1 MSASM
6 PNPRPGT
13 RHAGPEET
21 VLYALQFLTGEQAAD
36 LTHHFEH
43 CAECLRELALV
54 EGDLAACAFSAE
66 LHSPPALAR
75 QRLRTQV
82 ARENRL
88 APQPALAAFGR
99 NGSILA
105 PPEDEQP
112 KRSRAL
118 TLLGWL
124 GWILAVGLAVAG
136 AKFYQQDAAQSAQLG
151 AQSSELARLNADA
164 ARAHQLLDALA
175 DPDAE
180 RITLTAKPPAK
191 AQPLGRV
198 TYNRANGSLIFLAD
212 DLDPLLAGKVY
223 ELWLIPVRRT
233 QPHPRRGLPP
243 GQPRQRQRH
252 PARPAAGRPGAGL
265 RRHGGGRGR
274 RADPHPA
281 LRPGRK
287 LGASSRQAL
296 RGDCVAFSQ

>member
-1 MSASM
+1 MSSSKLS
-6 PNPRPGT
+6 NPPAGPQHGT

-43 CAECLRELALV
+43 CAECLRELAQV
-54 EGDLAACAFSAE
+54 EGDLAVCAFSVE
-66 LHSPPALAR
+66 PHSPPALAR

-82 ARENRL
+82 ARENRIV
-88 APQPALAAFGR
+88 AEPALAAFGR
-99 NGSILA
+99 NRPIFG
-105 PPEDEQP
+105 PREDETP

-124 GWILAVGLAVAG
+124 GWILFAGLAVAG
-136 AKFYQQDAAQSAQLG
+136 AKFYQQDAAQSAHLG
-151 AQSSELARLNADA
+151 AQASELVRLNADS

-198 TYNRANGSLIFLAD
+198 TYNRVNGSLIFLAD

-223 ELWLIPVRRT
+223 ELWLIPSDGRNPIPAAVF
-233 QPHPRRGLPP
+233 HPDNHGNASVILPGLPT
-243 GQPRQRQRH
+243 GA
-252 PARPAAGRPGAGL
+252 PARDFGVTVEDEGGAQAPTLPYVLAG
-265 RRHGGGRGR
+265 
-274 RADPHPA
+274 
-281 LRPGRK
+281 
-287 LGASSRQAL
+287 S
-296 RGDCVAFSQ
+296 

>member
-1 MSASM
+1 MSAST

-13 RHAGPEET
+13 RHAGPEEI
-21 VLYALQFLTGEQAAD
+21 VLYALQFLTGEQADD

-54 EGDLAACAFSAE
+54 EGDLAACAFSVE

-82 ARENRL
+82 PRENRL

-99 NGSILA
+99 NGSIL
-105 PPEDEQP
+105 PPPADTP

-124 GWILAVGLAVAG
+124 GWILVAGLGVAG
-136 AKFYQQDAAQSAQLG
+136 ARFYQEEAAQSAHLG
-151 AQSSELARLNADA
+151 VQSSELARLNADS

-175 DPDAE
+175 DPDAA
-180 RITLTAKPPAK
+180 RVTLTAKPPAK
-191 AQPLGRV
+191 PQPLGRV
-198 TYNRANGSLIFLAD
+198 TYNRVNGSLIFLAD

-223 ELWLIPVRRT
+223 ELWLIPADGRNPIPAAVF
-233 QPHPRRGLPP
+233 HPDNHGNASVILPGLPT
-243 GQPRQRQRH
+243 GV
-252 PARPAAGRPGAGL
+252 PARDFGVTVEDEGGAQAPTLPYVLAG
-265 RRHGGGRGR
+265 
-274 RADPHPA
+274 
-281 LRPGRK
+281 
-287 LGASSRQAL
+287 S
-296 RGDCVAFSQ
+296 

>member
-1 MSASM
+1 M
-6 PNPRPGT
+6 
-13 RHAGPEET
+13 
-21 VLYALQFLTGEQAAD
+21 QFLTGEQAAG

-54 EGDLAACAFSAE
+54 EGDLAACAFSVE
-66 LHSPPALAR
+66 LYSPPALAR

-88 APQPALAAFGR
+88 SAQPALAAFGR

-136 AKFYQQDAAQSAQLG
+136 AKFYQDDAAQSAHLG
-151 AQSSELARLNADA
+151 AQSSELARLNADS

-198 TYNRANGSLIFLAD
+198 TYNRANGSLILLAD

-223 ELWLIPVRRT
+223 ELWLIPADGRNPIPAAVF
-233 QPHPRRGLPP
+233 HPDNHGNASVILPGLPT
-243 GQPRQRQRH
+243 GV
-252 PARPAAGRPGAGL
+252 PARDFGVTVEDEGGAQTPTLPYVLAG
-265 RRHGGGRGR
+265 
-274 RADPHPA
+274 
-281 LRPGRK
+281 
-287 LGASSRQAL
+287 S
-296 RGDCVAFSQ
+296 

>member
-1 MSASM
+1 MSASA
-6 PNPRPGT
+6 PNLRPGM

-54 EGDLAACAFSAE
+54 KGDLAACAFSAE

-88 APQPALAAFGR
+88 AAQPALAAFGR

-105 PPEDEQP
+105 PPEDEEP
-112 KRSRAL
+112 KHSRAL

-136 AKFYQQDAAQSAQLG
+136 AKFYQQEAAQSAQLG

-175 DPDAE
+175 DPDAA

-223 ELWLIPVRRT
+223 ELWLIPADGRNPIPAAVF
-233 QPHPRRGLPP
+233 HPDNHGNASVILPGLPP
-243 GQPRQRQRH
+243 GL
-252 PARPAAGRPGAGL
+252 PARDFAVTVEDEGGAQTPTLPYVLAG
-265 RRHGGGRGR
+265 
-274 RADPHPA
+274 
-281 LRPGRK
+281 
-287 LGASSRQAL
+287 S
-296 RGDCVAFSQ
+296 

>member
-1 MSASM
+1 MSASK
-6 PNPRPGT
+6 PNPLPGT
-13 RHAGPEET
+13 RHTGPEET

-54 EGDLAACAFSAE
+54 EGDLAACAFSVE

-105 PPEDEQP
+105 PPEDDAP
-112 KRSRAL
+112 KRSLAI

-136 AKFYQQDAAQSAQLG
+136 AKFYQEEAAQSAHLSV
-151 AQSSELARLNADA
+151 QSSELARLNADA

-175 DPDAE
+175 DPDAA

-198 TYNRANGSLIFLAD
+198 TYNRVNGSLIFLAD
-212 DLDPLLAGKVY
+212 DLDPLLTGKVY
-223 ELWLIPVRRT
+223 ELWLIPADGRNPIPAAVF
-233 QPHPRRGLPP
+233 HPDNHGNASVILPGLPP
-243 GQPRQRQRH
+243 GV
-252 PARPAAGRPGAGL
+252 PARDFGVTVEDEGGAQTPTLPFVLAG
-265 RRHGGGRGR
+265 
-274 RADPHPA
+274 
-281 LRPGRK
+281 
-287 LGASSRQAL
+287 S
-296 RGDCVAFSQ
+296 